1 MSKIRV
7 TKQFDFE
14 AAHALENYSGKC
26 RDIHGHSYHFR
37 VTVIGEVMN
46 DYSIEENGMVID
58 FAVLK
63 KVVKSNVVDVF
74 DHTLVLRSDSRFR
87 GIEKHNDRVMYVDY
101 QPTCENMLLDMVER
115 IRNKLPKGIVLH
127 NAFLRETARSY
138 AEWFIGDNE

>member
-14 AAHALENYSGKC
+14 AAHALEDYSGKC

-37 VTVIGEVMN
+37 VTVIGDVI
-46 DYSIEENGMVID
+46 DDKAIEENGMVID
-58 FAVLK
+58 FAILK
-63 KVVKSNVVDVF
+63 KVVMNNVINVF

-87 GIEKHNDRVMYVDY
+87 GIEKQNDRVMYVDY

-115 IRNKLPKGIVLH
+115 IRYKLPKGIELH

-138 AEWFIGDNE
+138 AEWFASDN

>member
-14 AAHALENYSGKC
+14 AAHALEDYSGKC

-37 VTVIGEVMN
+37 VTVIGDVI
-46 DYSIEENGMVID
+46 DDKAIEENGMVID
-58 FAVLK
+58 FAILK
-63 KVVKSNVVDVF
+63 KVVMNNVINAF

-87 GIEKHNDRVMYVDY
+87 GIEKQNDRVMYVDY

-115 IRNKLPKGIVLH
+115 IRYKLPKGIELH

-138 AEWFIGDNE
+138 AEWFASDN

>member
-14 AAHALENYSGKC
+14 AAHALEDYSGKC

-37 VTVIGEVMN
+37 VTVIGDVI
-46 DYSIEENGMVID
+46 DDKAIEENGMVID
-58 FAVLK
+58 FAILK
-63 KVVKSNVVDVF
+63 KVVVNNVINAF

-87 GIEKHNDRVMYVDY
+87 GIEKQNDRVMYVDY

-115 IRNKLPKGIVLH
+115 IRYKLPKGIELH

-138 AEWFIGDNE
+138 AEWFASDN

>member
-1 MSKIRV
+1 MSRIRV

-14 AAHALENYSGKC
+14 AAHALEDYSGKC

-37 VTVIGEVMN
+37 VTVIGEVL
-46 DYSIEENGMVID
+46 DDKSIEENGMVID
-58 FAVLK
+58 FAILK
-63 KVVKSNVVDVF
+63 KVIMVNVIDKF

-115 IRNKLPKGIVLH
+115 IRHKLPKGIELH

-138 AEWFIGDNE
+138 AEWFASDN